1 MVLIKGM
8 FRFLSITDHFV
19 DVVFR
24 NNKKAKSLIIII
36 FFYLFFIFIR
46 VKTYNEGY
54 NESKNPRL
62 QTYRR
67 LLEAPVFKLT

>member
-24 NNKKAKSLIIII
+24 NNKKAKILIISI
-36 FFYLFFIFIR
+36 Y
-46 VKTYNEGY
+46 YNF
-54 NESKNPRL
+54 
-62 QTYRR
+62 
-67 LLEAPVFKLT
+67 LLYS